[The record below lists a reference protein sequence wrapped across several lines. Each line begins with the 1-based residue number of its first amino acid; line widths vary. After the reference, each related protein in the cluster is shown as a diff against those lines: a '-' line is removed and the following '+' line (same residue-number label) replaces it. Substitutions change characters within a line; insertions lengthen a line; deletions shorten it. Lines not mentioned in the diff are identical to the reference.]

1 MNSKGWSFGLA
12 STIGAA
18 ALIGGYLL
26 LPGGTGPAPAFAQVG
41 TVTFPE
47 LEKLVHYTTVRR
59 GVTREHM
66 LTNQTALDAIRA
78 GQPVP
83 TGTHVVLV
91 DHQSEV
97 LARYLVAEKTGNG
110 PDDWAYQAFTPER
123 SIKTDDE
130 SPARCYSCHQSRQD
144 RQYMFTFSDALSFKN
159 GS

>member
-1 MNSKGWSFGLA
+1 MNKKTLGFGL
-12 STIGAA
+12 SPIVGAL
-18 ALIGGYLL
+18 ALIGGYLM
-26 LPGGTGPAPAFAQVG
+26 LPEGTGPAPAFAEVG

-66 LTNQTALDAIRA
+66 LTNQTALDAIQA
-78 GQPVP
+78 AQPVP

-91 DHQSEV
+91 DHQSDV
-97 LARYLVAEKTGNG
+97 LARYLVAEKTGDG

-144 RQYMFTFSDALSFKN
+144 RQYMFTFSDARSFKK
-159 GS
+159 

>member
-1 MNSKGWSFGLA
+1 VA
-12 STIGAA
+12 
-18 ALIGGYLL
+18 
-26 LPGGTGPAPAFAQVG
+26 
-41 TVTFPE
+41 FPE

-78 GQPVP
+78 GQSVP

-91 DHQSEV
+91 DYQSDV

-123 SIKTDDE
+123 SIKIDDE

-144 RQYMFTFSDALSFKN
+144 RQYMFTFSDARSFKN
-159 GS
+159 